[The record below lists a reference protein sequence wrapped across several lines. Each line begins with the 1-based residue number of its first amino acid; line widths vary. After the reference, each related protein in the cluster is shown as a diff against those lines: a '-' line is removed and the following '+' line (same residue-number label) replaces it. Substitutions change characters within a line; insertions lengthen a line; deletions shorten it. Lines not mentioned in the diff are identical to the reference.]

1 MSVIRSIAARL
12 TLLALIAAASGSAA
26 ALGRAMVREAPAMG
40 TAARPTVAPLP
51 DTLAFDVEYGGVG
64 AEGVDLIWR
73 GIAAGPVPGAVTIRL
88 EYAGAAE
95 ERAMPVWPVNV
106 WLFYCADDYRR
117 SFAAELSGSMNWRTG
132 DMHVTGLVSAGTSLD
147 VPLDQHVRLRRPGL
161 AGRATLVFLPRVAL
175 GDAMAPRL

>member
-1 MSVIRSIAARL
+1 MVRQA
-12 TLLALIAAASGSAA
+12 T
-26 ALGRAMVREAPAMG
+26 ALGTMSRPA
-40 TAARPTVAPLP
+40 VAPLP

-73 GIAAGPVPGAVTIRL
+73 GTATGPVPGMVTIRL
-88 EYAGAAE
+88 EYAGAAD

-147 VPLDQHVRLRRPGL
+147 VPLDQHVSLRRPGL

>member
-1 MSVIRSIAARL
+1 VPAIRLTATRL
-12 TLLALIAAASGSAA
+12 TLLTVVVAASGSAA
-26 ALGRAMVREAPAMG
+26 ALGGAMAREAPAIG
-40 TAARPTVAPLP
+40 TKSRPTAARLP

-73 GIAAGPVPGAVTIRL
+73 GVAAGPVPGLVTIRL
-88 EYAGAAE
+88 EYAGAADD
-95 ERAMPVWPVNV
+95 RAMPVWPVNV

-117 SFAAELSGSMNWRTG
+117 SFAAELSGSMNWRSG
-132 DMHVTGLVSAGTSLD
+132 DMRVTGLVSAGTSVD

>member
-1 MSVIRSIAARL
+1 VPAIRSFTTRL
-12 TLLALIAAASGSAA
+12 ILLALVAAASVGAA
-26 ALGRAMVREAPAMG
+26 ALGRSMVQEAPAVG
-40 TAARPTVAPLP
+40 TASRTTVADLP

-73 GIAAGPVPGAVTIRL
+73 GMAAGPVPGIATIRM
-88 EYAGAAE
+88 EYAGVAN
-95 ERAMPVWPVNV
+95 ERTMPVWPVNV

-161 AGRATLVFLPRVAL
+161 AGRAMLVFLPRVAL
-175 GDAMAPRL
+175 GDAMAPRF

>member
-1 MSVIRSIAARL
+1 MPAIRSFATRL
-12 TLLALIAAASGSAA
+12 VLLAVIAAASVGAA
-26 ALGRAMVREAPAMG
+26 ALGRAMVREAPAVG
-40 TAARPTVAPLP
+40 TTSRAMTVELP
-51 DTLAFDVEYGGVG
+51 DTLAFDVEYGGMG

-73 GIAAGPVPGAVTIRL
+73 GIAAGPVPGMVTIRI

-132 DMHVTGLVSAGTSLD
+132 EMHVTGLVSAGRSLD
-147 VPLDQHVRLRRPGL
+147 VPLDQRVRLRRPGL

-175 GDAMAPRL
+175 GDAMAPRF